1 MTMKYKIIYAVFTVL
16 FIIVSVTLYKTD
28 KKYSNVK
35 KDLRMK
41 EIIISD
47 QLAYI
52 NNNNINHEILVKNKL
67 EDIVFFKNKEFDK
80 KIFNSKRNIKIY
92 KNNNQIVRGINNFYP
107 GSAFLGIHKDNLYI
121 ISATGIIGFQKIN
134 TNQDIIF
141 KQIKNN
147 ISDFITQPE
156 LKKGNWFSVKDLLVF
171 NNKFF
176 VSFTNEVEA
185 DCWNTSIIFA
195 DLNPTNLQFE
205 YLFKSKDCVKSKN
218 NIDNEFNA
226 HQSGGRIIGFND
238 SIIFSTGDF
247 RLRSHAQLKET
258 TLGKIIK
265 INFKN
270 SDKNKYEVLSL
281 GHRSPQGLLFDE
293 KNNYIISTEHG
304 PDGGDEINVNSD
316 PFKNQKNFGWPV
328 SSYGEHYGGGKDSQ
342 KNQKKYIKYPLN
354 KSHKQF
360 GFEEPLKYFVPS
372 IGISEIINIGEKRYL
387 VSSLKDKAIYSF
399 KMDNK
404 KMINLKRIEIGE
416 RIRDFIFDTKR
427 NKAYLFLED
436 TASIGV
442 INFE

>member
-1 MTMKYKIIYAVFTVL
+1 MKFKIIYAILTVL

-28 KKYSNVK
+28 KKYSAVK
-35 KDLRMK
+35 KDLKLK

-52 NNNNINHEILVKNKL
+52 NNNNINHEILTKNKL
-67 EDIVFFKNKEFDK
+67 EDIVFFKNKELNK
-80 KIFNSKRNIKIY
+80 NIFNSKRNIKIY

-107 GSAFLGIHKDNLYI
+107 GSAFLGIYNDNLYI
-121 ISATGIIGFQKIN
+121 ISATGMIGFQKIN
-134 TNQDIIF
+134 TNHNITF

-147 ISDFITQPE
+147 INDFIGQSK
-156 LKKGNWFSVKDLLVF
+156 LNKGNWFSVKDLLVF
-171 NNKFF
+171 DGKIF
-176 VSFTNEVEA
+176 VSFTNEIEI

-195 DLNPTNLQFE
+195 DLNFTNLQFE
-205 YLFKSKDCVKSKN
+205 YLFKSKDCVNSKN

-238 SIIFSTGDF
+238 NIIFSTGDF
-247 RLRSHAQLKET
+247 RLRNHAQQKKT
-258 TLGKIIK
+258 SLGKIIRM
-265 INFKN
+265 NFKN
-270 SDKNKYEVLSL
+270 LDKNKYEILSL
-281 GHRSPQGLLFDE
+281 GHRNPQGLLFDE

-304 PDGGDEINVNSD
+304 PNGGDEINLNSD
-316 PFKNQKNFGWPV
+316 PFKKQKNFGWPV
-328 SSYGEHYGGGKDSQ
+328 SSYGEHYGGGKNSE

-360 GFEEPLKYFVPS
+360 GFEEPIKYFVPS
-372 IGISEIINIGEKRYL
+372 IGISEIINIGEEKYL

-399 KMDNK
+399 EIDNK
-404 KMINLKRIEIGE
+404 KMTNLKRIEIGE
-416 RIRDFIFDTKR
+416 RIRDFIFDKKR
-427 NKAYLFLED
+427 KKAYLFLED